1 MPTNERRREIR
12 EARQP
17 LNQQALSLQKE
28 REILRRWT
36 RRKVVG
42 VERAICRLIY

>member
-1 MPTNERRREIR
+1 MPTNERSRWIR

-28 REILRRWT
+28 PEIRRRWT
-36 RRKVVG
+36 RRKVG
-42 VERAICRLIY
+42 MERAICRLIY